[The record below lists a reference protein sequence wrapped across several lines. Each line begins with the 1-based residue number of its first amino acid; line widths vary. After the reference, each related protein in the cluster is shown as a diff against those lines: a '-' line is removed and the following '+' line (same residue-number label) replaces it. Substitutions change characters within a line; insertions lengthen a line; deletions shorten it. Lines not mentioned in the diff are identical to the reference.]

1 MAVVTRY
8 FSTTSAGAADGTTW
22 ADRAE
27 LDPAGAWSTVITGFA
42 FNGSDSLKCLVGP
55 GTYTVTAALAS
66 GSFTNPPT
74 VANPLVFAACDSSG
88 VAIAPPDPD
97 WVSAQADFSDAT
109 LPVIATTTN
118 IATTSLATAW
128 WYLIKFTASGRNGAV
143 VTAGLGLTWC
153 QVVNST
159 ANTSA
164 QGATSLRLTNCVV
177 KCTGASYDAIVQISS
192 SVQPLYNV
200 RIEGVAGSSGDRRGL
215 ESTAGVVVTGTLLTV
230 VNCGGAGVINSSSST
245 AASMR
250 LFRSVIAN
258 NAGDGII
265 ANSTASQTDN
275 YEVSDCMI
283 TGNGVYGFNGNSDAA
298 RALIRHSRFRDNTSG
313 NITAIGNYPTD
324 LGNYTTDSDDATEY
338 VSVGSGDF
346 RIKAGSAIHGQGYG
360 VADEPSAGGGGGMVR
375 HPGMSGGMH
384 G

>member
-1 MAVVTRY
+1 
-8 FSTTSAGAADGTTW
+8 
-22 ADRAE
+22 
-27 LDPAGAWSTVITGFA
+27 
-42 FNGSDSLKCLVGP
+42 
-55 GTYTVTAALAS
+55 
-66 GSFTNPPT
+66 
-74 VANPLVFAACDSSG
+74 
-88 VAIAPPDPD
+88 
-97 WVSAQADFSDAT
+97 
-109 LPVIATTTN
+109 
-118 IATTSLATAW
+118 
-128 WYLIKFTASGRNGAV
+128 
-143 VTAGLGLTWC
+143 
-153 QVVNST
+153 VNST